1 MREEGEKMVKNS
13 KLGFFTIFSLMVLL
27 FLIGNIPGANAAPI
41 GGADSY
47 QLLDN
52 DHGAKGS
59 SKNAMEGTWTYGNY
73 GNDYK
78 GDDKKKKNSGSA
90 YEWRFTKDSGK
101 RQYYAYLRHPDFV
114 NPSASYLVWTHSLT
128 DKLSWSNS
136 VGSINQNTA
145 YPGWNKIGSKKAYDS
160 DTRFFQVMIINGSY
174 KTGADGAEVD
184 FYK

>member
-1 MREEGEKMVKNS
+1 
-13 KLGFFTIFSLMVLL
+13 FSLMVLL

-78 GDDKKKKNSGSA
+78 GDHRIAKNSGSA